1 MKPEATLGLGN
12 ATTPASVDAM
22 MANGSITAVYQQI
35 RSLHT
40 DRIAGFEALA
50 RFHTDPY
57 RPPDHWFR
65 EAADCGRGLD
75 LELHAITIALQ
86 GLVALPG
93 DAFLSVNASPSTIT
107 SPRLVETLDG
117 FPAERIVLEVTEQ
130 EPISSYEEFADA
142 LRPLRAAGAKLAVD
156 DVGAGNAGLMHIAH
170 LNPDII
176 KLDRTVTA
184 HIGSNRHMRALT
196 AAITSFATEV
206 GCAVLAEGIEDD
218 EQLAI
223 LTALGVS
230 LGQGYL
236 LGRPEPAPHH
246 GDARQSTLGPPAG
259 NNCSSPPGNSD
270 TRSNTRAHTPGMA
283 QRHPGSGEQG

>member
-1 MKPEATLGLGN
+1 MNRSTETKRAAPLSLQNTM
-12 ATTPASVDAM
+12 TPAGVDAL
-22 MANGSITAVYQQI
+22 MANGSITAVYQPI

-40 DRIAGFEALA
+40 DGIAGFEALA
-50 RFHTDPY
+50 RFQTDPY

-65 EAADCGRGLD
+65 EAANCGRGLD

-107 SPRLVETLDG
+107 SPRLIETMAG

-130 EPISSYEEFADA
+130 EPIASYERFAEA
-142 LRPLRAAGAKLAVD
+142 LRPLREAGAKLAVD

-196 AAITSFATEV
+196 AAITGFATEI
-206 GCAVLAEGIEDD
+206 GCAVLAEGIEND
-218 EQLAI
+218 EQLAL
-223 LTALGVS
+223 LTALGAS

-236 LGRPEPAPHH
+236 LGRPEPAAHQGTH
-246 GDARQSTLGPPAG
+246 RNPAG
-259 NNCSSPPGNSD
+259 YLLATTSFSSPS
-270 TRSNTRAHTPGMA
+270 RARIP
-283 QRHPGSGEQG
+283 